1 MRNKMFFGI
10 TALLVAVAASAVQ
23 AGEVGGINSRKV
35 LPGADAIFSVPFVQR
50 AEGTF
55 TAASV
60 SSNVLTM
67 ADTVN
72 LNQFTGG
79 LYYVRVL
86 TGTSAGRW
94 TTILSNTANAFTV
107 QDATA
112 ISGVTVGDTFKVVR
126 HHTIASLF
134 PDNHRGLSFI
144 QSQSALIRGQG
155 SEILIVPT
163 PNHNLPPSVTLPN
176 NGINK
181 SASVIYFYTTSN
193 NRWNRSNSAT
203 SGDNDIVPPQT
214 YFALRN
220 RSTTVTL
227 TFTSSGEMETSV
239 QSTVV
244 PIVSGKNDVLVTT
257 GFPVPIRL
265 SQLDLGGTPAF
276 RSSTSPVILLDE
288 LYVFPTAD
296 TVTGFNRS
304 APTRYFF
311 FNGAWRGSQGTAVS
325 ADSDLLPA
333 GASILIRRGTGTPST
348 ATWTMP
354 SPF

>member
-1 MRNKMFFGI
+1 MRNEMYLGI

-55 TAASV
+55 TAAGV
-60 SSNVLTM
+60 SSDVLTM
-67 ADTVN
+67 SESVN

-79 LYYVRVL
+79 LFYIRIL
-86 TGTSAGRW
+86 TGANAGRW

-107 QDATA
+107 KDATA
-112 ISGVTVGDTFKVVR
+112 ISGVTAGDTFKVVR

-144 QSQSALIRGQG
+144 QSQTALIRGQG

-163 PNHNLPPSVTLPN
+163 ASHNLPTTAN

-227 TFTSSGEMETSV
+227 VFTSSGEMETSV
-239 QSTVV
+239 QSSVV
-244 PIVSGKNDVLVTT
+244 PIVTGKNDVLVTT

-265 SQLDLGGTPAF
+265 SQLDLGGTAAF
-276 RSSTSPVILLDE
+276 RTSPSALIPLDE

-304 APTRYFF
+304 ATVKYYF

-333 GASILIRRGTGTPST
+333 GASILIRRGTGTPAT